1 VKLRRQQAEGK
12 AGPGAATG
20 RSGSLGAWRQR
31 RALPLLVALPAVALS
46 VVAASQIISSAH
58 DMAAFQRVHSLA
70 ETGESVAGLAQALEV
85 ERNDTSTFVVLG
97 PLNGGRGAPRSL
109 VTYQLEERVL
119 HRTYR
124 ATDERAEQVMRQVSA
139 IGSAYPAPVRAQAR
153 AEMAAIRGLPGLRDA
168 ATATELNGLSV
179 IGEYTTVIQDVLG
192 FNQDIALPGDDAGL
206 AQAVRVLGLVS
217 QLKEEESDQAA
228 ILTSGLSSDL
238 VNQGS
243 FGPDRLA
250 AITGSMAAQ
259 KADAQVFDAEATP
272 AQVRQYNSV
281 LSGLPVERATTEEAA
296 AVAIASSP
304 GASAGPTT
312 ANASTG
318 LSYQVS
324 GLRALEM
331 KLSSSVAGQAASRR
345 GAAQAS
351 VAIAG
356 ALLLALILLVAFIF
370 LFPALRRRHGSP
382 AIP

>member
-1 VKLRRQQAEGK
+1 L
-12 AGPGAATG
+12 ATY
-20 RSGSLGAWRQR
+20 
-31 RALPLLVALPAVALS
+31 
-46 VVAASQIISSAH
+46 
-58 DMAAFQRVHSLA
+58 
-70 ETGESVAGLAQALEV
+70 E
-85 ERNDTSTFVVLG
+85 
-97 PLNGGRGAPRSL
+97 
-109 VTYQLEERVL
+109 LEERVL
-119 HRTYR
+119 HGTYR
-124 ATDERAEQVMRQVSA
+124 ATDERAAQVMRQVSA

-153 AEMAAIRGLPGLRDA
+153 EEMAAIRGLPGLRDA

-304 GASAGPTT
+304 GGSAGPTT

-318 LSYQVS
+318 LSYQVN
-324 GLRALEM
+324 GLRALEI

-345 GAAQAS
+345 GVAQAS
-351 VAIAG
+351 VAVAG